1 MFVLYLFLTQMSSD
15 NVRCDIELTLCLLIF
30 VKCVRAVPKPC
41 LFMIVIILLQRE
53 GLVLHVLLLFIY
65 IIMDNYFSVLQRE
78 PGSSCPFAVH
88 FYIINEVF
96 NRQLSFSVL
105 QIEPPSLLHQP
116 SSATSTA
123 FDVIKNF
130 FGEKPM

>member
-1 MFVLYLFLTQMSSD
+1 
-15 NVRCDIELTLCLLIF
+15 
-30 VKCVRAVPKPC
+30 
-41 LFMIVIILLQRE
+41 MIVIILLQRE
-53 GLVLHVLLLFIY
+53 RGLGSSCPFAVHLHNNGQLF
-65 IIMDNYFSVLQRE
+65 FSLAERE

-123 FDVIKNF
+123 FDVIKIF

>member
-1 MFVLYLFLTQMSSD
+1 MSFYDCDHFVTE
-15 NVRCDIELTLCLLIF
+15 R
-30 VKCVRAVPKPC
+30 
-41 LFMIVIILLQRE
+41 
-53 GLVLHVLLLFIY
+53 GL
-65 IIMDNYFSVLQRE
+65 
-78 PGSSCPFAVH
+78 GSSCPFAVH

-130 FGEKPM
+130 FWRKTNVKQCIVNYLCNHCVNILFCSSLKSNVFNVMFFSFC